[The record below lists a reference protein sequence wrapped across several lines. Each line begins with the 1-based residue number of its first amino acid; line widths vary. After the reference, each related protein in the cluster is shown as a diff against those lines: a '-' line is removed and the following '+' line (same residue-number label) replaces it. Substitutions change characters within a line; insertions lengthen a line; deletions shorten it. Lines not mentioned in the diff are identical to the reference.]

1 MGHVRD
7 GNPYGLASSF
17 AKASED
23 KSEASA
29 PRVAIPICVDPR
41 FVFRLRLCVGFS
53 LQVSRRVK
61 PSGVQGSEPTPWW
74 TKKRPVGSYFSLMAF
89 NRA

>member
-23 KSEASA
+23 KSEAALHGWQSLSA
-29 PRVAIPICVDPR
+29 
-41 FVFRLRLCVGFS
+41 
-53 LQVSRRVK
+53 
-61 PSGVQGSEPTPWW
+61 
-74 TKKRPVGSYFSLMAF
+74 
-89 NRA
+89 